1 VVKGV
6 RWDEI
11 VNKFEYLAIELP
23 ALESQLAES
32 HLSSEQ
38 KDKVSS
44 HMKLQHDLDST
55 GLK

>member
-1 VVKGV
+1 MVKGV